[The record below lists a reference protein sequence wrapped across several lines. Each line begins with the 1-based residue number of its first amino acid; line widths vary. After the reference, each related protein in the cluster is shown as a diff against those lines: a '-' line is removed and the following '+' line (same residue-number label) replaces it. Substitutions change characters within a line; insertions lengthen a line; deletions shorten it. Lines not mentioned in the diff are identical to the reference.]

1 MRKYKNAKGTA
12 YRRGKNLQLTRKVKN
27 SKTSDQI
34 YSKNWPKYGGS
45 LKACFVD
52 TDLDGFKDSVR
63 SKYRS
68 PAVLKGNACHV
79 LPPIPITGPSNI
91 SASIATP
98 ITGPSGITSTIATPI
113 SGPSNISAE
122 IIQAPI
128 SGPSNISAEIIQAPI
143 SGPSGITS
151 TILPPTT
158 GPSNLTALIIIP
170 STLTVSPFLNY
181 SGIGGPILGVPTPS
195 HTSFESSQPVS
206 VLAPFT
212 FTFTDTWSLVFG
224 ARPEYRCTFQ
234 KWSTNL
240 PGLNN
245 STDPAIGSRGPWPP
259 SGGTYTAQPIY
270 TKVRIN

>member
-27 SKTSDQI
+27 SKTSEQI

-128 SGPSNISAEIIQAPI
+128 SGPSNISAEIIAPI
-143 SGPSGITS
+143 S
-151 TILPPTT
+151 

-212 FTFTDTWSLVFG
+212 FTFTDTWSLVSG